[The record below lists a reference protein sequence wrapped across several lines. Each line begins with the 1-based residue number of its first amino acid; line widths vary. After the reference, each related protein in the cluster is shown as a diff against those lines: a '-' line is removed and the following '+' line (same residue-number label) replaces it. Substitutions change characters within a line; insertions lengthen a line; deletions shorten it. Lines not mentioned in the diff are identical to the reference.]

1 MSFLSKINDP
11 NVQWSSSNTSIVT
24 VDNQGRVKAIQEGRA
39 NILAMSKGCAQGYCL
54 VEVKKPYDH

>member
-1 MSFLSKINDP
+1 MSFLSNINDP

-39 NILAMSKGCAQGYCL
+39 NILAMSEGWAQGYCL
-54 VEVKKPYDH
+54 VEVKKPNDH